1 MEVIIITSNKT
12 CIDYICTM
20 NLKSH
25 LGTLRLLAILEGI
38 SYITFGITMPL
49 KYVYNIK
56 APNYYVGM
64 AHGLLFV
71 LYIVW
76 VLIVAKQKKWD
87 LLTIAWSFFASIIPF
102 GTFVADHKIFAKEK

>member
-1 MEVIIITSNKT
+1 
-12 CIDYICTM
+12 M

-49 KYVYNIK
+49 KYIYNIPE
-56 APNYYVGM
+56 PNYIVGM

-71 LYIVW
+71 LYIIW
-76 VLIVAKQKKWD
+76 VLIVSKQKKWHII
-87 LLTIAWSFFASIIPF
+87 TIAWSFFASIIPF
-102 GTFVADHKIFAKEK
+102 GTFVADKKIFSKEK